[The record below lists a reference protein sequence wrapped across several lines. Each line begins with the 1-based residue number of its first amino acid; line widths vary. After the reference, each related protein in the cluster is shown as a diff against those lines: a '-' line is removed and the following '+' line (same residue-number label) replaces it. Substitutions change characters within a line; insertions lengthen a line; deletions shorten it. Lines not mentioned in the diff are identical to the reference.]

1 MIYLDNSATSWP
13 KPKDVPAAMHAA
25 LKKYGANPGRSGHRL
40 SMEISGRVYDCRCA
54 AAELFGVADPARVIF
69 TCNATEALNLAIMG
83 SVKPGDHVILTS
95 MEHNSVI
102 RPLTALAASGVQVSV
117 AHGNVYGFVGCE
129 AVGAL
134 LRPNTRLI
142 VTTHVSNVCG
152 TVNPIREIGKLAEEH
167 GIPFLV
173 DAAQSAGILP
183 IDMEKDHI
191 SLLAAAGHKALY
203 GPQGTGLLCL
213 APGVNP
219 RPLKFGGTGSY
230 SENPAQPEELP
241 DRYESGTLNA
251 VGICGLLAGLQFI
264 RRVGQDA
271 ILEHDLAL
279 TRQLLEDLSVIP
291 NVQVHGKMALSGR
304 TGVVSITLSG
314 RDCVEV
320 AAQLDAEYGIACR
333 AGFHCAYPAHQTLG
347 TQETGTVRL
356 SVGAFNTPHEMKAAA
371 HAIAKIA
378 AGK

>member
-13 KPKDVPAAMHAA
+13 KPRDVPAAMHTAI
-25 LKKYGANPGRSGHRL
+25 KKYGANPGRSGHRM
-40 SMEISGRVYDCRCA
+40 SMEISGKVFDCRCA
-54 AAELFGVADPARVIF
+54 AAELFGLSDPARVIF
-69 TCNATEALNLAIMG
+69 TCNATEALNLAIFG
-83 SVKPGDHVILTS
+83 SLQPGDHVIITS

-102 RPLTALAASGVQVSV
+102 RPLTALGETGVEVSV
-117 AHGNVYGFVGCE
+117 ARGNVFGFVSRA
-129 AVGAL
+129 AVESL
-134 LRPNTRLI
+134 IRPNTRLI
-142 VTTHVSNVCG
+142 VATHVSNVCG
-152 TVNPIREIGKLAEEH
+152 TINPIREIGEAAAAH

-191 SLLAAAGHKALY
+191 TMLAAAGHKALY

-213 APGVNP
+213 APGINP
-219 RPLKFGGTGSY
+219 RPLKCGGTGSY
-230 SENPAQPEELP
+230 SENPAQPDELP

-271 ILEHDLAL
+271 LLEHDMAL

-291 NVQVHGKMALSGR
+291 GVQIHGMTALTGR
-304 TGVVSITLSG
+304 TGVVSITLDG

-320 AAQLDAEYGIACR
+320 AARLDEEYGIACR

-347 TQETGTVRL
+347 TEETGTVRL
-356 SVGAFNTPHEMKAAA
+356 SVGAFNTPHELKIASR
-371 HAIAKIA
+371 AIANIA
-378 AGK
+378 AGR